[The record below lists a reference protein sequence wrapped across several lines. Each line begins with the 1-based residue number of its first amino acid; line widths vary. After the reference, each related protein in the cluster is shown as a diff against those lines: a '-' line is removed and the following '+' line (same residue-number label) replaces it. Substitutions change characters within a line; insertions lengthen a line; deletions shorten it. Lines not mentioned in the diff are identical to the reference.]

1 MDNPDEGSLVIPPRL
16 LVDERVQRLLPSIAR
31 AFIVARQKDSWR
43 FIRQHLQLVLL
54 VERDVLE
61 SGAVVWRL
69 REHAWTEDMQWP
81 PYQ

>member
-1 MDNPDEGSLVIPPRL
+1 MDNPDEGSLVIPPQL
-16 LVDERVQRLLPSIAR
+16 LFDERVQRLLPSIAR
-31 AFIVARQKDSWR
+31 EFLVARPWQKESWR

-69 REHAWTEDMQWP
+69 REQEWIEDMQ
-81 PYQ
+81 